1 MSIGIN
7 VNKAK
12 QIHKDKIRN
21 VRKPLLEA
29 EDIVFM
35 RAVESNDDTAKT
47 ASSTK
52 KQALRDATNIVD
64 SATITATDVVGVT
77 NELKAVWNT
86 DVLGDNPLY

>member
-1 MSIGIN
+1 M
-7 VNKAK
+7 V
-12 QIHKDKIRN
+12 
-21 VRKPLLEA
+21 
-29 EDIVFM
+29 
-35 RAVESNDDTAKT
+35 KT
-47 ASSTK
+47 TSSTK

>member
-1 MSIGIN
+1 MSIGID

-21 VRKPLLEA
+21 VRQPLLEA
-29 EDIVFM
+29 EDIIFM

-47 ASSTK
+47 TSSTK

-77 NELKAVWNT
+77 NELKAVWNN
-86 DVLGDNPLY
+86 DLLGDNPL

>member
-1 MSIGIN
+1 MSIGID

-21 VRKPLLEA
+21 VRQPLLEA
-29 EDIVFM
+29 EDIIFM

-47 ASSTK
+47 TSSTK

>member
-77 NELKAVWNT
+77 NELKAVWNN
-86 DVLGDNPLY
+86 DLLGDNPL

>member
-1 MSIGIN
+1 MSIGID

-21 VRKPLLEA
+21 VRQPLLEA
-29 EDIVFM
+29 EDIIFM

-47 ASSTK
+47 TSSTK

-86 DVLGDNPLY
+86 DLLGDNPL